1 MAFSCSGEAE
11 FSRCL
16 EAARAGSPEALGRL
30 LEMCRPYLLGVGNQQ
45 LEMDLQAKAG
55 ASDLVQETFLEA
67 QRGFSGFHGANET
80 ELLAWLR
87 QILLNNFANLRRH
100 YRDTDKRELRREVA
114 LNDPAADNQLAVG
127 DSPSN
132 HAQAQE
138 RDAALHRALQQ
149 LPEQSRLVIQWRNY
163 ERCSFEDIGKRLGRS
178 PEAARK
184 LWVRAIEQLQ
194 KILEPGDAAS

>member
-1 MAFSCSGEAE
+1 MAFSSSGEAE

-114 LNDPAADNQLAVG
+114 LDGPADNQLAVG

-132 HAQAQE
+132 RAQADE

-178 PEAARK
+178 TDAARK

-194 KILEPGDAAS
+194 RILEPGDAAS

>member
-1 MAFSCSGEAE
+1 
-11 FSRCL
+11 
-16 EAARAGSPEALGRL
+16 
-30 LEMCRPYLLGVGNQQ
+30 
-45 LEMDLQAKAG
+45 MDLQAKAG

-114 LNDPAADNQLAVG
+114 LDGPADNQLAVG

-132 HAQAQE
+132 RAQADE

-178 PEAARK
+178 TDAARK

-194 KILEPGDAAS
+194 RILEPGDAAS

>member
-1 MAFSCSGEAE
+1 MAFSSSGEAE

-114 LNDPAADNQLAVG
+114 LDGPADNQLAVG

-132 HAQAQE
+132 RAQADD

-178 PEAARK
+178 TDAARK

-194 KILEPGDAAS
+194 RILEPGDAAS